1 MRRAD
6 EQERRG
12 RARTASPAR
21 PSDGGPPF
29 VRLRAPSSLRG
40 RKGLTKRTPRFIE
53 PSPAFPDGTSLQM
66 RFFKKLIY
74 FIEYMG
80 FLVVA
85 TLLRALSLKTAARW
99 SGAVWRLI
107 APRLHRHKR
116 ALNNLSLAFP
126 DKPPAEIE
134 AIALAMWENLGRTF
148 AEFFHLDEI
157 AAGRIVF
164 EPPEL
169 YATIRRRRGAVVACG
184 LHMANWELI
193 TQACDASG
201 LRPASVYRKIANPFV
216 DRFVKA
222 IRAPFYPGGLWEKS
236 PHVAR
241 RLLRHARG
249 GGCAAFL
256 ADQRDPRGIAALFFG
271 RPARSA
277 SLPASLA
284 RSLGAPL
291 YAARVKRLSDERFS
305 IRAEQ
310 VEAPRTDDRDAD
322 VAATTRNL
330 QATFEAMIREAP
342 EQWMWAQ
349 HRWD

>member
-1 MRRAD
+1 
-6 EQERRG
+6 
-12 RARTASPAR
+12 
-21 PSDGGPPF
+21 
-29 VRLRAPSSLRG
+29 
-40 RKGLTKRTPRFIE
+40 
-53 PSPAFPDGTSLQM
+53 M
-66 RFFKKLIY
+66 RFFKNLRY
-74 FIEYMG
+74 FIEYIG

-85 TLLRALSLKTAARW
+85 TLLRALPLEMAARW

-107 APRLHRHKR
+107 APHLHRHNR
-116 ALNNLSLAFP
+116 ALTNLSLAFP

-164 EPPEL
+164 EPPEV
-169 YATIRRRRGAVVACG
+169 YAAMRQHSGAAVACG
-184 LHMANWELI
+184 LHMANWEI
-193 TQACDASG
+193 VSQACGAVG
-201 LRPASVYRKIANPFV
+201 LRPAGVYRKIANPFI

-222 IRAPFYPGGLWEKS
+222 IRTPFYPGGLWEKS

-241 RLLRHARG
+241 QLLRYARD

-256 ADQRDPRGIAALFFG
+256 ADQRDPRGITALFFG

-277 SLPASLA
+277 GLPASLA
-284 RSLGAPL
+284 RSLGAPI
-291 YAARVKRLSDERFS
+291 YAARVKRLSGERFS
-305 IRAEQ
+305 IRAVQ
-310 VEAPRTDDRDAD
+310 VEAPCTDDRDAD
-322 VAATTRNL
+322 VEAATRNL

-349 HRWD
+349 NRWD

>member
-1 MRRAD
+1 
-6 EQERRG
+6 
-12 RARTASPAR
+12 
-21 PSDGGPPF
+21 
-29 VRLRAPSSLRG
+29 
-40 RKGLTKRTPRFIE
+40 
-53 PSPAFPDGTSLQM
+53 M

-277 SLPASLA
+277 SLQASLA